1 MLIKYMLLTN
11 NIYGI
16 LANVKIHTRIDSID
30 GAEKL
35 LWEMK
40 IVAVKK
46 PNGGVF

>member
-1 MLIKYMLLTN
+1 MLLTN

-16 LANVKIHTRIDSID
+16 LANVKIHTRTDSMD

-35 LWEMK
+35 LWKMK